1 MIKNLVP
8 KYLKDKLCKMNH
20 FLNFILTY
28 TDQNNVKLFTNPE
41 KTLNSAKNFLKKL
54 YTKE

>member
-8 KYLKDKLCKMNH
+8 KYLKDKLCKLNH

-28 TDQNNVKLFTNPE
+28 TDQNNVKLFINPE
-41 KTLNSAKNFLKKL
+41 KTLSSSKNLLEKL

>member
-1 MIKNLVP
+1 
-8 KYLKDKLCKMNH
+8 MNH